1 MSGPR
6 TRAGT
11 RALLT
16 GGVVAGPLFIAAFT
30 ADGATR
36 VGYSATRHPVSSLV
50 LGPGGWKQTANI
62 LTAGALYLGAA
73 IGLHRTTTPLAA
85 RSTPVLLGA
94 AAVGLIGSG
103 SFVTDPV
110 SGYPPGTPA
119 AADGYTTPGALHDA
133 FAVPTFLGIPI
144 AAFGTGVS
152 AWRAGQRRWALT
164 SMTAAGF
171 MLWTFGLAS
180 AAFGQQ
186 PRLVAYGGFFQR
198 LSVLA
203 GFGWITALMAQA
215 RRATIP

>member
-1 MSGPR
+1 M
-6 TRAGT
+6 
-11 RALLT
+11 
-16 GGVVAGPLFIAAFT
+16 
-30 ADGATR
+30 
-36 VGYSATRHPVSSLV
+36 GYSATRHPVSSLA
-50 LGPGGWKQTANI
+50 LGPGGWKQKANF
-62 LTAGALYLGAA
+62 LTAGVVYLAA
-73 IGLHRTTTPLAA
+73 AVGLHRSTTPLAA

-119 AADGYTTPGALHDA
+119 AADGYTIPGALHDA

-144 AAFGTGVS
+144 AALGAGVS
-152 AWRAGQRRWALT
+152 AWQAGRRRWALT
-164 SMTAAGF
+164 SMTAAGV
-171 MLWTFGLAS
+171 MLWAFGLAS

-198 LSVLA
+198 LSVVA
-203 GFGWITALMAQA
+203 GFGWITTLMAQA